1 MVCDCMSAADGS
13 WLLPYICTPILVSDD
28 WEAEP
33 IYKSGCHNP
42 EATPLYMGAWPKG
55 CDALVVTNQDWF
67 TYIYVAIYNYIV
79 ALVDVVGHAP
89 KSLEPNISKTMQDRT
104 TFVAYNW

>member
-1 MVCDCMSAADGS
+1 
-13 WLLPYICTPILVSDD
+13 
-28 WEAEP
+28 
-33 IYKSGCHNP
+33 
-42 EATPLYMGAWPKG
+42 MGAWPKG

-104 TFVAYNW
+104 TFVAYN